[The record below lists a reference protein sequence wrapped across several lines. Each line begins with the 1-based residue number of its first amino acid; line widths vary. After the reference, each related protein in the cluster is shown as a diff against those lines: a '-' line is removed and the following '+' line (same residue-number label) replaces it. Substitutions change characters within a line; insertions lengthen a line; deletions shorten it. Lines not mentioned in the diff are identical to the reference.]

1 MRGFQMNEPMD
12 FISWIRIVPDPRVLG
27 MVTYPLE
34 EILLVALVGTL
45 CRMEDWDEIVYFAEE
60 QQDWFRRFLAFENGI
75 ASAKT
80 FRTVFRALDHKA
92 FSETFTAW
100 VFQWCGRGVIAIDCK
115 TLRGSKDGESGKA
128 QHVLNAFAHE
138 SGLVLGQQKVDG
150 KSNEITAIPAFLDR
164 LALEGA
170 IVTMDA
176 MGTQK
181 DIARRI
187 IEKKADYILALKGNQ
202 GSLHEDVRLFFN
214 DPDVAKNCFVS
225 STLNAGH
232 GRIEERTCR
241 VVDDISWLKER
252 HPEWKGLR
260 SIAAVTSERTDKKTG
275 HVTSEMRFYIA
286 SLPAEAK
293 RILDSSRAHWGIEN
307 NLHWTLDVTFREDAC
322 RTRKD
327 NAPLN
332 LSHIRKAAINLI
344 KQDKSCKLS
353 LKRKRLKATM
363 NQEYR
368 AELISR

>member
-1 MRGFQMNEPMD
+1 MEEPHD
-12 FISWIRIVPDPRVLG
+12 LISWIRIVPDPRVIG

-45 CRMEDWDEIVYFAEE
+45 CRMDDWDEIVYFAEE
-60 QQDWFRRFLAFENGI
+60 QRDWFRRFLPFENGI

-92 FSETFTAW
+92 FSETFTGW
-100 VFQWCGRGVIAIDCK
+100 VSKWCGRGVIAIDGK
-115 TLRGSKDGESGKA
+115 TLRGSKDGEGGKA

-181 DIARRI
+181 DIAQRI

-214 DPDVAKNCFVS
+214 DPDVAESCHVS
-225 STLNAGH
+225 STLDTGH

-241 VVDDISWLKER
+241 VTDDIDWLRKS
-252 HPEWKGLR
+252 HPEWKGLC
-260 SIAAVTSERTDKKTG
+260 SIAAVTCTRTNKKTG
-275 HVTSEMRFYIA
+275 QTTSEMRFYIA
-286 SLPAEAK
+286 SLQPEAK
-293 RILDSSRAHWGIEN
+293 RILDASRAHWSVEN

-322 RTRKD
+322 RCRKD
-327 NAPLN
+327 NSPLN
-332 LSHIRKAAINLI
+332 LSLIRKAAINLI
-344 KQDKSCKLS
+344 KQDKSCKMP
-353 LKRKRLKATM
+353 LKRKRLKAAM
-363 NQEYR
+363 DQEYR
-368 AELISR
+368 AMIISR

>member
-1 MRGFQMNEPMD
+1 MDEPMD
-12 FISWIRIVPDPRVLG
+12 FISWIGIVPDPRVLG

-45 CRMEDWDEIVYFAEE
+45 CRMEDWDEIVYFAEK
-60 QQDWFRRFLAFENGI
+60 QQDWFRQFLAFDNGI

-100 VFQWCGRGVIAIDCK
+100 VSQWRGRGVIAIDGK

-138 SGLVLGQQKVDG
+138 NGLVLGQQRVDG

-187 IEKKADYILALKGNQ
+187 VEKKADYVLALKGNQ
-202 GSLHEDVRLFFN
+202 GALHEDVRLFLN
-214 DPDVAKNCFVS
+214 DRHVTENCLVS
-225 STLNAGH
+225 STLDGGH
-232 GRIEERTCR
+232 GRIEERICR
-241 VVDDISWLKER
+241 VTDDIAWLRER
-252 HPEWKGLR
+252 HPDWKDLN
-260 SIAAVTSERTDKKTG
+260 SIAAVTCARTNKKTG
-275 HVTSEMRFYIA
+275 ETTEETRLYIA
-286 SLPAEAK
+286 SLPPEPK
-293 RILDSSRAHWGIEN
+293 RILDASRAHWSIEN

-322 RTRKD
+322 RCRKD
-327 NAPLN
+327 NSSLN
-332 LSHIRKAAINLI
+332 LSLIRKAAINLI
-344 KQDKSCKLS
+344 KQDKSCKLP
-353 LKRKRLKATM
+353 LKRKCLKAAM
-363 NQEYR
+363 DPEYR
-368 AELISR
+368 AMIISR

>member
-1 MRGFQMNEPMD
+1 M
-12 FISWIRIVPDPRVLG
+12 
-27 MVTYPLE
+27 
-34 EILLVALVGTL
+34 ALVGTL

-60 QQDWFRRFLAFENGI
+60 QQGWLRRFLPFENGI

-100 VFQWCGRGVIAIDCK
+100 VSQWRQRGVIAIDGK

-181 DIARRI
+181 DIVRHI

-202 GSLHEDVRLFFN
+202 GSFHEDVRLFLN
-214 DPDVAKNCFVS
+214 DPDVMENCLVS
-225 STLNAGH
+225 STLDGGH
-232 GRIEERTCR
+232 GRIEERVCR
-241 VVDDISWLKER
+241 VTDDIAWLKEG
-252 HPEWKGLR
+252 HQEWKGLR
-260 SIAAVTSERTDKKTG
+260 SIAAVTCVRTNKKTG
-275 HVTSEMRFYIA
+275 QTTSEMRLYIS
-286 SLPAEAK
+286 SLPPEAK
-293 RILDSSRAHWGIEN
+293 RILDSSRAHWSVEN
-307 NLHWTLDVTFREDAC
+307 NLHWTLDVTFPRG
-322 RTRKD
+322 RL
-327 NAPLN
+327 PLPQRQQ
-332 LSHIRKAAINLI
+332 SP
-344 KQDKSCKLS
+344 
-353 LKRKRLKATM
+353 
-363 NQEYR
+363 
-368 AELISR
+368 